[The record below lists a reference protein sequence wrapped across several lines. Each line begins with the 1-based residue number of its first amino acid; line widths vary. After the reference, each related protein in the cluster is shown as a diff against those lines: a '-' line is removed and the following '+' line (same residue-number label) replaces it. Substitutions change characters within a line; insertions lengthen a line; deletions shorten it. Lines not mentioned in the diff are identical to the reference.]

1 VSNVLD
7 SRPSDLT
14 ARWGTGVDVEITVAV
29 TDADGAPLE
38 GVTPAIYL
46 GGPANAVEPLDDAD
60 ADYTGTGGTGGVW
73 TIAVPGQDAGSH
85 RLRVTLDDEVVAV
98 GFAEV
103 GALGS
108 RAAPTTALTIAGG
121 SVTLALSV
129 AAVVNTGGDGTA
141 EIAVEDDGVEIVDA
155 VGTINFTGA
164 GVTVS
169 DEGSGVVDVDIPGGG
184 GGPVAWGDVTDKPLE
199 FPPEDHDHA
208 IADVTGLQAALDGKS
223 ATGHGHAIADV
234 TGLQTA
240 LDGKAATSH
249 NHSAADL
256 TSGTLPAGR
265 IAGTQT
271 DGYVPKLVSGVP
283 TWSAPSA
290 PSVANWYQT
299 GNWSTLQGLTE
310 TIIGNGGTIAPGAG
324 VLLLW
329 RIMPVAPV
337 QVSGCQFLT
346 GTGGGGGSTARIGI
360 FAATTGGPTGSPLC
374 TSTAIDV
381 SGTGITSETGWTPA
395 TLSAWT
401 VYYGAIFSSS
411 ATWALR
417 AMTAVGQNNV
427 LNAAL
432 LEAPTPSAGVA
443 SGSYMQW
450 RQSTS
455 YGSLPSIGT
464 AVQPSGTTSV
474 PAIAWKVSPV

>member
-1 VSNVLD
+1 MSDPTVYLNGPGLNVHAWPGVPKSITFTYADAAGDPITGADFLVVVGGDADDVGPVPDEGDGVVYFEATEGPAGSYVVTISYPDSGSYNLRVVIDDEPELKGRLRVTSSARDGDASVSVPLQL
-7 SRPSDLT
+7 SSG
-14 ARWGTGVDVEITVAV
+14 ATVAV
-29 TDADGAPLE
+29 T
-38 GVTPAIYL
+38 VI
-46 GGPANAVEPLDDAD
+46 
-60 ADYTGTGGTGGVW
+60 
-73 TIAVPGQDAGSH
+73 
-85 RLRVTLDDEVVAV
+85 
-98 GFAEV
+98 
-103 GALGS
+103 
-108 RAAPTTALTIAGG
+108 
-121 SVTLALSV
+121 
-129 AAVVNTGGDGTA
+129 
-141 EIAVEDDGVEIVDA
+141 
-155 VGTINFTGA
+155 
-164 GVTVS
+164 
-169 DEGSGVVDVDIPGGG
+169 GGG
-184 GGPVAWGDVTDKPLE
+184 GGGGGGGLELGETSTTAYRGDHGKTAY
-199 FPPEDHDHA
+199 DHA
-208 IADVTGLQAALDGKS
+208 RIGTGNPHGTTAADVGAAAVS
-223 ATGHGHAIADV
+223 HAHAIADV

-256 TSGTLPAGR
+256 TSGTLPAAR
-265 IAGTQT
+265 IAGTAT
-271 DGYVPKLVSGVP
+271 DGYVPKVVAGVP
-283 TWSAPSA
+283 TWAAPSA
-290 PSVANWYQT
+290 PAIAHWYQT
-299 GNWSTLQGLTE
+299 GDWSTLQGLTE

-381 SGTGITSETGWTPA
+381 SGTGITSETGWSPA

-432 LEAPTPSAGVA
+432 LEAPTPSAGAA
-443 SGSYMQW
+443 SGGYVQW

-455 YGSLPSIGT
+455 YGALPSIGT
-464 AVQPSGTTSV
+464 AVRTLGTISV
-474 PAIAWKVSPV
+474 PAIAWKVTPV